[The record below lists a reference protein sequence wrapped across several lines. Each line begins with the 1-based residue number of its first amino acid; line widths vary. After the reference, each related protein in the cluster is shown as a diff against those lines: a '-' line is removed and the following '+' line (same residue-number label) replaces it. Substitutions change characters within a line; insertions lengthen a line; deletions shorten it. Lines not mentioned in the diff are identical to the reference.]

1 MTWLINR
8 LNGRRDM
15 VLVQLA
21 LRQQPI
27 RGIELFRLRSLLAGD
42 ARELAAQEG
51 WTTEPFE
58 EFQLASMPGATPQR
72 LASDLLAA
80 LGPRRADLLRLALRR
95 RGLHLTLALNVPD
108 RRRVQS
114 AELTR
119 VLEALAAVT
128 LRYATPAEA
137 TD

>member
-1 MTWLINR
+1 
-8 LNGRRDM
+8 
-15 VLVQLA
+15 
-21 LRQQPI
+21 
-27 RGIELFRLRSLLAGD
+27 
-42 ARELAAQEG
+42 
-51 WTTEPFE
+51 
-58 EFQLASMPGATPQR
+58 
-72 LASDLLAA
+72 LLAA

-108 RRRVQS
+108 RQRGQP